1 MNVSKRKYLFF
12 CLTLLVGLTACDSKS
27 ARTPEKIRFDK
38 TVLETIEGKLAQL
51 ETPVT
56 VHLYRGSGNE
66 SGADKTSALLDLM
79 AKTSEFLTVE
89 EHNLDQESDIR
100 KSMKAGHG
108 PIMILAG
115 PRNSRSSYLGY
126 PERKELAPFLD
137 SILIASNQVPDLTPG
152 TEAFLKSLD
161 KEVAIRVF
169 TTPD

>member
-1 MNVSKRKYLFF
+1 
-12 CLTLLVGLTACDSKS
+12 
-27 ARTPEKIRFDK
+27 
-38 TVLETIEGKLAQL
+38 
-51 ETPVT
+51 
-56 VHLYRGSGNE
+56 
-66 SGADKTSALLDLM
+66 M